1 MSIVLWVFQVV
12 GRSRTLYFLAENV
25 PLSSILLSHEPLF
38 RITMS
43 LNSVPHSIVCHFLAI
58 FSVTCSRRS
67 SHWSEGDD
75 QLSKTHMD
83 GKGSQNH
90 SARFSD
96 RGYNLEF
103 EKSVRACSSSWLR
116 ENAICSNTSS
126 IFFGSPTREA
136 SADAPVSHRWK
147 GLNLACWPENPWQ
160 AWITLIQGGIL

>member
-96 RGYNLEF
+96 RGYNFWNSKNPFARVRRPGYERTP
-103 EKSVRACSSSWLR
+103 SVR
-116 ENAICSNTSS
+116 T
-126 IFFGSPTREA
+126 
-136 SADAPVSHRWK
+136 HRRSFSVHRQEK
-147 GLNLACWPENPWQ
+147 HRQMRLFR
-160 AWITLIQGGIL
+160 IGGRA